1 MFIKNIVDHE
11 KRRWKG
17 EACIPF
23 DYFPA
28 NVDKFNFYS
37 IHGTDNE
44 SGSQRFYKSYKAVPG
59 DYPDFHRL
67 QHFENVSDE
76 DSGILSI
83 LKIRS
88 NQSLIWRKAL
98 EDEKLKS

>member
-1 MFIKNIVDHE
+1 MINPFLDQDK
-11 KRRWKG
+11 KRWKG

-28 NVDKFNFYS
+28 KVDKFNFYA
-37 IHGTDNE
+37 IHGTDDE
-44 SGSQRFYKSYKAVPG
+44 TGSRRYYKSFKAVPG
-59 DYPDFHRL
+59 EFPDFHRL
-67 QHFENVSDE
+67 QHFEDIADE

-98 EDEKLKS
+98 EDEK

>member
-1 MFIKNIVDHE
+1 MLDKDE
-11 KRRWKG
+11 KRWKG

-28 NVDKFNFYS
+28 KVDKFNFYA
-37 IHGTDNE
+37 IHGTDDE
-44 SGSQRFYKSYKAVPG
+44 TGSRRYYKSFKAVPG
-59 DYPDFHRL
+59 EFPDFHRL
-67 QHFENVSDE
+67 QHFEDITDE
-76 DSGILSI
+76 DSGILSL

-98 EDEKLKS
+98 EDEKISSKS